1 MVSHLIDIVKLNFY
15 GIIIETII
23 KVDLSKWKKKSMIID
38 WEKMKVEYSAW
49 YVVCKWI
56 EYKYYFMKLFDVFLN
71 NTKIIFY
78 PI

>member
-49 YVVCKWI
+49 
-56 EYKYYFMKLFDVFLN
+56 
-71 NTKIIFY
+71 
-78 PI
+78 